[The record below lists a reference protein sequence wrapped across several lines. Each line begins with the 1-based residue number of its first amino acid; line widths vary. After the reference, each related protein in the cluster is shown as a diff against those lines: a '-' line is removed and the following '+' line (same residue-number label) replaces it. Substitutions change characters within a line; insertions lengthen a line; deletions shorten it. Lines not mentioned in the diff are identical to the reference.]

1 MPNPKKKT
9 SKSKRNMRRSHDRVP
24 VPNVT
29 YCQCGS
35 ATLSHCICPGCG
47 TYRGRQY
54 VSTQEAH
61 AE

>member
-24 VPNVT
+24 VPPVT
-29 YCQCGS
+29 LCQCGG
-35 ATLSHCICPGCG
+35 ATLPHCICPSCG
-47 TYRGRQY
+47 AYRGRQY
-54 VSTQEAH
+54 IMVSESH